1 MIFSFFV
8 RNFRY
13 IIDALILAAIIV
25 AFVIFDPLKLFN
37 TGINIRNTPVSV
49 QSIRQIG
56 QLITAEY
63 YGEAMASLAESY
75 TESLDP
81 GSINENGQV
90 LFQNL
95 FVSFDSLRKTDKPG
109 WFTFDGIRKNNI
121 EKRLEQHFPWIT
133 HSKFYPLLLGHL
145 GELIFVKSQKK
156 YDEKDILWEL
166 FDKGKI
172 TENGF
177 KIEKTSIIS
186 GFSDYVIKKGE
197 NDFKQLKKN
206 IVYIGRGWVKA
217 GIDFGKLKPDDI
229 FYNSGNKTLYIKH
242 CEPEILDCD
251 INPWFIPNKVKGF
264 ELIKQK
270 GSFDN
275 PFAEAVKVK
284 KACIENLRMQAINS
298 GIIHQAR
305 ENARESLMNLFSLIM
320 DSQVSQVVFTKNKFE
335 QALNEVLKDSVISN
349 QEAIFINDL
358 TSKSLVK
365 LDTAYYSDYRM
376 QLADLRD
383 FCDKLHSYNYAGSPV
398 NGFSLQ
404 MAGYLQNEQID
415 SIEFE
420 KAFTTLCS
428 VPSSDLAGKKSKIF
442 RLMANYKLSPNSF
455 IDSCINDSMQLN
467 QKIGF
472 QHKLSGFTHIYRDS
486 LYNRALRICTE
497 TIRKPENHYS
507 IWFKSEAECDSARI
521 MTAKYV
527 IGHSDVYAS
536 DKLVFNRIKNRYTDQ
551 KLQQDKVFS
560 YFDERLKLVGH

>member
-1 MIFSFFV
+1 MIISFLV
-8 RNFRY
+8 RNIRS

-25 AFVIFDPLKLFN
+25 IFVIFDPLKLFN

-63 YGEAMASLAESY
+63 YGEAIASLAESY
-75 TESLDP
+75 TETLDP
-81 GSINENGQV
+81 EMINDNGQM

-121 EKRLEQHFPWIT
+121 EKRMEDHFPWIT
-133 HSKFYPLLLGHL
+133 HSKFCPLLLGHL
-145 GELIFVKSQKK
+145 SESIFNKSQKK
-156 YDEKDILWEL
+156 YNEKDILWEL
-166 FDKGKI
+166 YDKGKI
-172 TENGF
+172 VENGF
-177 KIEKTSIIS
+177 KIDRTSILN

-217 GIDFGKLKPDDI
+217 GIDFGKLKPEDI

-320 DSQVSQVVFTKNKFE
+320 DSQVSQVVFAKNKFE
-335 QALNEVLKDSVISN
+335 QALNEILKDSLISN
-349 QEAIFINDL
+349 QEAIFIDSL

-365 LDTAYYSDYRM
+365 LDTTYYSDYRM

-383 FCDKLHSYNYAGSPV
+383 FCDKLHSYKYAGSPV
-398 NGFSLQ
+398 NGFSLE

-428 VPSSDLAGKKSKIF
+428 VPSSDLVGKKSKLF
-442 RLMANYKLSPNSF
+442 RLMANYKLPQNSF
-455 IDSCINDSMQLN
+455 VDSCIVDSLQLN
-467 QKIGF
+467 QEKGF
-472 QHKLSGFTHIYRDS
+472 QHKLSGLTHIYRDS

-497 TIRKPENHYS
+497 TIKLPENRYA
-507 IWFKSEAECDSARI
+507 IWFKSEADCDSARI
-521 MTAKYV
+521 RTAKYV
-527 IGHSDVYAS
+527 IGHSDLFAS
-536 DKLVFNRIKNRYTDQ
+536 DKVVFNRIKNRYVV
-551 KLQQDKVFS
+551 KNLIQDKIFD